1 MSFLEQSVRYDAW
14 DIACKKPFGA
24 VSTGTEITIRLH
36 VVKSERPRRAYI
48 ILRKDGVK
56 DMTITVDKFYSNVT
70 YPDPMR
76 KILFSQVASSFH
88 STTYEVKFSVEEAG
102 LYFYRFEVE
111 TQKGTL
117 FVGSDKN
124 ARAVVGDFLPEWQLT
139 VYRDDFRT
147 PQFLQ
152 TGIMYQIFPDRF
164 FRGSQ
169 EPLPPT
175 RSPRIIHK
183 SWDERPLYNGD
194 IPNYEATDFFGGD
207 LEGIRQKL
215 PYLKELGVSLI
226 YLNPI
231 FESAS
236 NHRYNTAN
244 YLAIDPYLGS
254 EEDFK
259 RLCREAAES
268 GIRIIL
274 DGVFSHT
281 GSDSIY
287 FDKNGRYNSNGAWE
301 SHDSPYYSWY
311 RFNDSPTGYD
321 CWWGF
326 PTLPNVNETDPGYL
340 DFICGNEGV
349 LRHWMRAGAFGWRLD
364 VADELPDEFLY
375 QVRDC
380 VKDYDQDAYIMGEV
394 WEDAS
399 NKQSYGIRRPYLLGE
414 QLDSVMNYPWC
425 NAIISFVCSGNAE
438 AFYTSVMTILDHYPI
453 PAIATMMNPLST
465 HDSMRVLTALGVQHD
480 VPGAERAEYRMTQEE
495 YRLGVER
502 LRLAATLQY
511 TLPGYPSLYYGDEI
525 GMYGFSDPWNRRT
538 FTWDKIDSGLHDFY
552 VRLGKMRRENSA
564 DFSQELRFF
573 DLDTGVIAYT
583 RGSLLIVVNASQNDY
598 QWPAMIQSLLF
609 SAGNASI
616 TESGILVSRMSAAVF
631 RLRKEYD

>member
-1 MSFLEQSVRYDAW
+1 
-14 DIACKKPFGA
+14 
-24 VSTGTEITIRLH
+24 
-36 VVKSERPRRAYI
+36 
-48 ILRKDGVK
+48 
-56 DMTITVDKFYSNVT
+56 
-70 YPDPMR
+70 
-76 KILFSQVASSFH
+76 
-88 STTYEVKFSVEEAG
+88 
-102 LYFYRFEVE
+102 
-111 TQKGTL
+111 
-117 FVGSDKN
+117 
-124 ARAVVGDFLPEWQLT
+124 
-139 VYRDDFRT
+139 
-147 PQFLQ
+147 
-152 TGIMYQIFPDRF
+152 
-164 FRGSQ
+164 
-169 EPLPPT
+169 
-175 RSPRIIHK
+175 
-183 SWDERPLYNGD
+183 
-194 IPNYEATDFFGGD
+194 
-207 LEGIRQKL
+207 
-215 PYLKELGVSLI
+215 
-226 YLNPI
+226 
-231 FESAS
+231 
-236 NHRYNTAN
+236 
-244 YLAIDPYLGS
+244 
-254 EEDFK
+254 
-259 RLCREAAES
+259 
-268 GIRIIL
+268 
-274 DGVFSHT
+274 
-281 GSDSIY
+281 
-287 FDKNGRYNSNGAWE
+287 
-301 SHDSPYYSWY
+301 
-311 RFNDSPTGYD
+311 
-321 CWWGF
+321 
-326 PTLPNVNETDPGYL
+326 
-340 DFICGNEGV
+340 
-349 LRHWMRAGAFGWRLD
+349 
-364 VADELPDEFLY
+364 
-375 QVRDC
+375 
-380 VKDYDQDAYIMGEV
+380 MGEV